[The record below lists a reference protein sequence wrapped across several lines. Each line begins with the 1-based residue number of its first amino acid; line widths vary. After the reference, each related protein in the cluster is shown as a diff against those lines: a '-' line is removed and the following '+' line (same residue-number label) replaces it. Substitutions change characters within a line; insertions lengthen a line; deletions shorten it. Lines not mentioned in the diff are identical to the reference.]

1 MSHFVNGPS
10 PHRVGAFG
18 TAGFPINSL
27 AHKEHEEVTSEGTR
41 NRAIPPDATGKSCLE
56 SLQPQGIQNIW
67 CLADAQKSQL
77 QGRFFA
83 SFSRLYYL
91 NHIPPLAKLIFILK
105 FSTLIPGIQNPATFF
120 YPCYFFPGILLDDKS
135 QSIILIL
142 LHRFLSTCYSPRNKI
157 SALSNAFPSI
167 FSLVNSP

>member
-56 SLQPQGIQNIW
+56 SPSATRNSEYLG
-67 CLADAQKSQL
+67 S
-77 QGRFFA
+77 GRCSEVSITREVLCFFFQA
-83 SFSRLYYL
+83 LLFESHPTFGKTHLYTEVFYPHSWDPKPSNLLLSLLFFSR
-91 NHIPPLAKLIFILK
+91 NPP
-105 FSTLIPGIQNPATFF
+105 G
-120 YPCYFFPGILLDDKS
+120 
-135 QSIILIL
+135 
-142 LHRFLSTCYSPRNKI
+142 
-157 SALSNAFPSI
+157 
-167 FSLVNSP
+167 